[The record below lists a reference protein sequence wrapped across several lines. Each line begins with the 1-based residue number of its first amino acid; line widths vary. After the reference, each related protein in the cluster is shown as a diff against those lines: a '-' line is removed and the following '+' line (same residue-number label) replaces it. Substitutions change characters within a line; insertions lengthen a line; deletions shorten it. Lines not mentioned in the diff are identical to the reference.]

1 MSYLGIL
8 IGGVAGFLYW
18 KFVGCESGACPI
30 TSNKFISV
38 GYGALLG
45 SLLFSTIAG
54 ASVKKSFSGFF
65 SGKDSINS
73 HTNLSIDEMMILTT
87 GLTDSNFI
95 LVDVRTPGEISNG
108 YISGTDLFIDFSG
121 VSFTDEIKKLDTTKK
136 YIIYCRSG
144 NRSSRACKIMN
155 SKGFKNLYN
164 LSGGINKWKGELKK
178 D

>member
-1 MSYLGIL
+1 MTYIGIL

-54 ASVKKSFSGFF
+54 ASTKKSFFGLFT
-65 SGKDSINS
+65 GKDSISNYK
-73 HTNLSIDEMMILTT
+73 NISIDEMMTLTND
-87 GLTDSNFI
+87 LTDSNFV
-95 LVDVRTPGEISNG
+95 LVDVRTPGEINNG
-108 YISGTDLFIDFSG
+108 YISGTDFFIDFSG
-121 VSFTDEIKKLDTTKK
+121 GSFTDEIEKLDTAKT

-144 NRSSRACKIMN
+144 NRSAKTCEIMS